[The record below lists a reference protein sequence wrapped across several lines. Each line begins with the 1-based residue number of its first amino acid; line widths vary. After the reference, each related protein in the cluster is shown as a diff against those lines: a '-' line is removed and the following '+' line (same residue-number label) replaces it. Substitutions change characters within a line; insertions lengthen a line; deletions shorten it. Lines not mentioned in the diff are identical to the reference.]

1 MVLLLAL
8 VQLKEQE
15 KILYV
20 LCTCTGAGEYKLD
33 GKGVEEWGIDM
44 TILNLHFFMAEN
56 DVKVVSDIR
65 RCTAA
70 SRQERESPSTAQN
83 RPML

>member
-20 LCTCTGAGEYKLD
+20 VCTCTGAGEYKVD
-33 GKGVEEWGIDM
+33 GKGVEEWGTDM
-44 TILNLHFFMAEN
+44 TILNLHFFTAEN
-56 DVKVVSDIR
+56 NVKVVLDIK

-70 SRQERESPSTAQN
+70 NRQECESPSTA
-83 RPML
+83 